1 MNNCHGGCGCRG
13 EGWWG
18 GNLQEIPM
26 ENGPPAHPPIQN
38 SLKSWDGSH
47 LWDRTCLGVP
57 EQIPQEIW
65 YGKTHFASQ
74 DWVAVSISCSGFE
87 SGFIG

>member
-1 MNNCHGGCGCRG
+1 MVGR
-13 EGWWG
+13 

-38 SLKSWDGSH
+38 SLKSWEWYGSH
-47 LWDRTCLGVP
+47 LWDRTRLGVP

-65 YGKTHFASQ
+65 YGKTSLRLARLG
-74 DWVAVSISCSGFE
+74 SC
-87 SGFIG
+87 